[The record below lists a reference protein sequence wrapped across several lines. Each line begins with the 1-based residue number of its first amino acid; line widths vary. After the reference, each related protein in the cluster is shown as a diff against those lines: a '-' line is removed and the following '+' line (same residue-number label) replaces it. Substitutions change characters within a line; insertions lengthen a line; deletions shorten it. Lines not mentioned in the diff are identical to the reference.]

1 MIDGRYLRQLALLLL
16 IVSLAAT
23 LYVLAR
29 NGINSVPAMSP
40 QLILLTIATA
50 LTANCC
56 SDTRLL

>member
-1 MIDGRYLRQLALLLL
+1 MIDGRYLRQVALLLL
-16 IVSLAAT
+16 IVSVAAT
-23 LYVLAR
+23 LYVLVR
-29 NGINSVPAMSP
+29 SGLSSVPAMSP